1 MGFLL
6 RDDGRERLRKFPWI
20 VRRQMIRVK
29 DERVIKD
36 YIQHSAA
43 RQFRFRTAC
52 K

>member
-6 RDDGRERLRKFPWI
+6 RKNGHERLRKFPWI
-20 VRRQMIRVK
+20 VRRQVIGVQEKRM
-29 DERVIKD
+29 IKD

-43 RQFRFRTAC
+43 RQLRFRTAC